1 MRLTRHLARLL
12 RAASVVSDQCLL
24 QQTTGAICV
33 GATQQASN
41 RLQPIQ
47 PGIDYAVWARQ
58 QQAWRLYAA
67 PAREVQSS
75 AQEVAERKLAEAHSR
90 YQQLQD
96 TIAGA
101 SSSAGVARQHQHVQ
115 HNCTPAVAAAAA
127 ANNSSRLS
135 DMYNDSAA
143 TCSG

>member
-1 MRLTRHLARLL
+1 
-12 RAASVVSDQCLL
+12 LL

-33 GATQQASN
+33 DSMQQAS
-41 RLQPIQ
+41 RRTQPIQ

-75 AQEVAERKLAEAHSR
+75 VQEVAERKLAEAHSR

-96 TIAGA
+96 IIAGA
-101 SSSAGVARQHQHVQ
+101 SLDAGFAR
-115 HNCTPAVAAAAA
+115 
-127 ANNSSRLS
+127 S
-135 DMYNDSAA
+135 
-143 TCSG
+143 

>member
-1 MRLTRHLARLL
+1 MRITRHLARLL
-12 RAASVVSDQCLL
+12 RAASAASDQYFL

-33 GATQQASN
+33 EAVQQASC
-41 RLQPIQ
+41 RSQPIQ
-47 PGIDYAVWARQ
+47 PGIDYALWARQ

-75 AQEVAERKLAEAHSR
+75 VQEVAQRKLAEAHSR

-101 SSSAGVARQHQHVQ
+101 SSDAGLAR
-115 HNCTPAVAAAAA
+115 
-127 ANNSSRLS
+127 S
-135 DMYNDSAA
+135 
-143 TCSG
+143 